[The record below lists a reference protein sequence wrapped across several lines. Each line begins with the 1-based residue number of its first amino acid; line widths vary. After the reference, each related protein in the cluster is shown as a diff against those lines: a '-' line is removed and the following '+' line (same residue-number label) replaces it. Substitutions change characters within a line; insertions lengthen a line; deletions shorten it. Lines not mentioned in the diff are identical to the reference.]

1 MTEGQSFKGP
11 NEYRERFYNEVIQFA
26 DKVSSRGFPHFGG
39 NENDNASKFME
50 GIQQA
55 NEPGFSKEPKEFH
68 PYVSKD
74 WEGVEDAAK
83 HLAQFVDPNNL
94 LDRDGGHPRRP
105 LVIFAFDEAHVLT
118 DNPPMMNRPD
128 RWTLFS
134 ELRRVLR
141 HTSNRAIFSLF
152 LSTAKR
158 FNLFSPEIRS
168 DPSARIQNSSLTP
181 LDPITEISFD
191 NLAYDAPE
199 GQIMLNRVVGMD
211 WMCHLGRPLYVL
223 FEHRFNEQLTSHVE
237 QVRGHLR
244 CP

>member
-1 MTEGQSFKGP
+1 MTDGQSFKGP
-11 NEYRERFYNEVIQFA
+11 NEYRERFYNEVIQLA
-26 DKVSSRGFPHFGG
+26 DKVSSRGFPHFG
-39 NENDNASKFME
+39 ENDNVSKFIE

-55 NEPGFSKEPKEFH
+55 NEPGFSKEPEEFQ

-74 WEGVEDAAK
+74 WEGVEDAAE

-94 LDRDGGHPRRP
+94 LDRDEGHPRRP
-105 LVIFAFDEAHVLT
+105 LVIFAFDEAHILT
-118 DNPPMMNRPD
+118 DNPPTVNRPD

-141 HTSNRAIFSLF
+141 LTSNRAIFSLF
-152 LSTAKR
+152 LSTAGR

-223 FEHRFNEQLTSHVE
+223 FEHRLHEQLTSHVE